1 MWSVYGIDSPNV
13 EGVTNPKSIIIGNF
27 KPSESIT
34 ENDFNNA
41 GKSFLC
47 IHPNFLETAPSV
59 YRADSNKFSMYI
71 ESGSFPSNLLAY
83 QRFNILH
90 RKAEGNQIVYE
101 YDRCAYEW
109 TFHTAG
115 TNLYYFDA
123 YRLGALSYSQ
133 CPKVYFD
140 RYTNAEI
147 TRNYVRTLQLI
158 ATTGNGIAGIGCV
171 RPLWGLDFTGLSQF
185 QDNPIQYVLGPIIP
199 ASTIEEWL
207 KYTDGEDNPDAPDK
221 PDPEKADQ
229 TTGFSPEIS
238 WKNKFRIMNWTGP
251 WPEKLLIESNGS
263 FPDTATIQKYLAY
276 NDDNDPDYKYH
287 TSRINRQTY
296 EGYYAFESAM
306 NNVAETINSELAQLG
321 HDITLHAR
329 TGSSPDYDYYF
340 TTRFNVIDNLPSPTY
355 GSNYGLIS
363 YIRFD
368 DLEINTFNPTR
379 CVNPVNLVTGN
390 ETFNLATNYPNNTYK
405 WWTDNENSASAFY
418 GCCIVRYSGNY
429 YLGGLFRFNINYSTG
444 GFAILCQINDLESLP
459 NHGGSEPGDPA
470 GTGANGK
477 DLTGTFGTGSGTTPN
492 PSTDKEVQDNL
503 GDPNNGGTGEF
514 ADPVNSETETNLH
527 DGSVDNGTGDPHEG
541 DDEIGDPADDLPS
554 GVDTAGTVS
563 GTGVISVF
571 TPSLAELTAF
581 TSEMLSPTVLNSIK
595 NFFTTNPMDG
605 IFSLHMLPFTGFEGT
620 AVAAPRIG
628 THNFT
633 ATMTLAASEYITID
647 YGTVLV
653 KFVYDGYENYAPNSD
668 VKIFLPFIGTKDV
681 DINVIQG
688 CNCNLKYNVSLV
700 TGDIYAYLYCQ
711 WAGASGQ
718 PGTGEGV
725 NHLMYHWQGNCAA
738 TIPLSHLDSS
748 NYISGSMRAAGGIS
762 SLVAGAVTG
771 NPLAIAGGVMAA
783 GQGLINS
790 SAEKGRT
797 QIITSGNISGVSA
810 FMGCREPYFIFSRPI
825 IAFNSSYNRYLGQY
839 SNTVCRISE
848 LRTGTFT
855 QMRNVDLAG
864 IPATGDELNELESI
878 LKGGFYI

>member
-1 MWSVYGIDSPNV
+1 MWSIYGVDSPNV

-109 TFHTAG
+109 TFHTSG

-123 YRLGALSYSQ
+123 YRLGSLSYSQ

-207 KYTDGEDNPDAPDK
+207 KYTRSEDDPDAPEK
-221 PDPEKADQ
+221 PDPESADKH
-229 TTGFSPEIS
+229 TATSTGFT
-238 WKNKFRIMNWTGP
+238 WLNKFRIMNWSHDE
-251 WPEKLLIESNGS
+251 WPAHMLIDGNVTYANFLTDYSAFNENNDASQVYHMEGRNTEYLNWSTDVGARLININNG
-263 FPDTATIQKYLAY
+263 
-276 NDDNDPDYKYH
+276 
-287 TSRINRQTY
+287 
-296 EGYYAFESAM
+296 YAEF
-306 NNVAETINSELAQLG
+306 G
-321 HDITLHAR
+321 HDIAGCYNKGEN
-329 TGSSPDYDYYF
+329 TGKF
-340 TTRFNVIDNLPSPTY
+340 TTYSRTIDDEPSANRVYTGVFLPSPKKVNIGEMIIDYSNSNFSGANTKEFIT
-355 GSNYGLIS
+355 GSKVFSIAS
-363 YIRFD
+363 
-368 DLEINTFNPTR
+368 
-379 CVNPVNLVTGN
+379 C
-390 ETFNLATNYPNNTYK
+390 YPNNSIFFE
-405 WWTDNENSASAFY
+405 TDFNTSFITFLD
-418 GCCIVRYSGNY
+418 CCIIRRGGHY
-429 YLGGLFRFNINYSTG
+429 YLGGLCICYSG
-444 GFAILCQINDLESLP
+444 HNGKVGFSIICRMDNLSELP
-459 NHGGSEPGDPA
+459 NYGGDQPGDPA
-470 GTGANGK
+470 DDGVSGR
-477 DLTGTFGTGSGTTPN
+477 DLDNTFGTGSDTTPN
-492 PSTDKEVQDNL
+492 PSTDKEVQGNL

-541 DDEIGDPADDLPS
+541 DSDISDPSGDLPS
-554 GVDTAGTVS
+554 GVDSAGTVS

-571 TPSLAELTAF
+571 TPTLAELTSF
-581 TSEMLSPTVLNSIK
+581 TAEMLSPTVLNSIK

-620 AVAAPRIG
+620 AVASPRIG

-647 YGTVLV
+647 YGTVYV
-653 KFVYDGYENYAPNSD
+653 PFVYDGYENYAPNSD
-668 VKIFLPFIGTKDV
+668 VKLFLPFIGTKDV
-681 DINVIQG
+681 DINIVQG

-825 IAFNSSYNRYLGQY
+825 IAFNSNYNRYVGQY
-839 SNTVCRISE
+839 SNTVCRLSE

-855 QMRNVDLAG
+855 KMVHVDLAG
-864 IPATGDELNELESI
+864 IPATGDELNEIESI